1 MTRTTITKLILTLLG
16 GIFLFSTTFSK
27 SVHAEE
33 NNEST
38 QILKELYLSI
48 SEDYKAFW
56 DDVDYY
62 VEIDENNIPSLNIKE
77 FIAHHTSDTAY
88 DFAFQMHSI
97 SVDIKNN
104 GLQNTVDKMNRWLF
118 PIGAYGNYCG
128 KGNKGW
134 NKKPIDD
141 LDSACR
147 EHDKCFKGF
156 FKNNDKCNRDFIRKL
171 LPIIQANPGTKKG
184 IYAMAAAKLFSF
196 NM

>member
-77 FIAHHTSDTAY
+77 FNSLNKFSKFEIVFDN
-88 DFAFQMHSI
+88 I
-97 SVDIKNN
+97 SC
-104 GLQNTVDKMNRWLF
+104 LLLLLHF
-118 PIGAYGNYCG
+118 HF
-128 KGNKGW
+128 
-134 NKKPIDD
+134 
-141 LDSACR
+141 LL
-147 EHDKCFKGF
+147 
-156 FKNNDKCNRDFIRKL
+156 RKL
-171 LPIIQANPGTKKG
+171 SFH
-184 IYAMAAAKLFSF
+184 IYSL
-196 NM
+196 